1 MSLQEYLTK
10 KHPFGPFDQTQI
22 YDEHDAANM
31 LDLDDPLFT
40 AIYEGY
46 SLIYGRKG
54 SGKSAVIT
62 GYRHYSQF
70 QDHVEA
76 RAGLEPRK
84 PGDTYIVPIVKWDHF
99 YEMVEWVSRAAQ
111 MQSGISLT
119 SHDGEAIPPEKV
131 AQLWVE
137 RIWHE
142 VFKIFYEAYRLK
154 RRYCTRTNLKQVIK
168 YFDDKQLSLL
178 RGDATAAAKKL
189 TESAARNV
197 EEFLDK
203 YNSRCF
209 VLFDSMERYPVTN
222 ATFSMVLSGF
232 LKAIAI
238 FEAKHPHVSV
248 RFALPEEIFR
258 FFENASDN
266 ILKDFDDAHPLR
278 WRPRDLLRMAA
289 HRYRLFLQL
298 HDPDGYAAVE
308 DLNLQT
314 SSELKAF
321 YRTLFPEYVTNELGR
336 PEPTIAYII
345 RHTNLL
351 PRHLIVLLNHISVIS
366 RRKTG
371 TYRTIAAEAVVEG
384 IAKKESF
391 LAKEALAP
399 FEFTHQG
406 IGRALAKC
414 MCDLPPIFSYGD
426 LHRVVRRVCKSF
438 DFDADQFI
446 ELVFR
451 IGIIGQLST
460 DEDGNEFEKGMY
472 TYAEYF
478 FNARTTT
485 VAFST
490 TNQYCFHPLFSKYFA
505 ASGRR
510 NGDKRVIYPNRITI
524 EF

>member
-1 MSLQEYLTK
+1 MSLQAYLTK

-22 YDEHDAANM
+22 YNEHDAANL
-31 LDLDDPLFT
+31 LDLDDPLYT

-62 GYRHYSQF
+62 GYQKYSHF

-76 RAGLEPRK
+76 RAGLAPRK
-84 PGDTYIVPIVKWDHF
+84 PGETFIVSITKWEHF
-99 YEMVEWVSRAAQ
+99 YEMVEWVSSAAQ
-111 MQSGISLT
+111 SQSGIMLNSY
-119 SHDGEAIPPEKV
+119 DGEAIPPEKI

-142 VFKIFYEAYRLK
+142 ILKAFYEAYRCS
-154 RRYCTRTNLKQVIK
+154 RRYCSRSNLKRVVK
-168 YFDDKQLSLL
+168 YFDDRTLSLV
-178 RGDATAAAKKL
+178 RGDATAAARRL
-189 TESAARNV
+189 MDAAVANV
-197 EEFLDK
+197 EDFLDK
-203 YNSRCF
+203 HNSRCF

-238 FEAKHPHVSV
+238 FEAKHPHVNI
-248 RFALPEEIFR
+248 RFALPEEIFQY
-258 FFENASDN
+258 FELASDN

-289 HRYRLFLQL
+289 HRYRLFLEL
-298 HDPDGYAAVE
+298 HDPPGFEAVADLDLSASA
-308 DLNLQT
+308 DLNT
-314 SSELKAF
+314 F
-321 YRTLFPEYVTNELGR
+321 YRILFPDYIENELGK
-336 PEPTIAYII
+336 PEPTIPYII

-351 PRHLIVLLNHISVIS
+351 PRHLIVLLNHICVIS
-366 RRKTG
+366 RRRTRS
-371 TYRTIAAEAVVEG
+371 YRTIAAEAIVEG
-384 IAKKESF
+384 VAKKEVF

-399 FEFTHQG
+399 FEFIHQG

-438 DFDADQFI
+438 DQDAEQFI
-446 ELVFR
+446 SLLFR
-451 IGIIGQLST
+451 VGVIGKLCPE
-460 DEDGNEFEKGMY
+460 EDGHTLDQGIYN
-472 TYAEYF
+472 YAEYF
-478 FNARTTT
+478 FNARSM

-490 TNQYCFHPLFSKYFA
+490 SNQYCFHPLFSKFFS
-505 ASGRR
+505 ASSRR
-510 NGDKRVIYPNRITI
+510 NGDTRVLYPHRVVID
-524 EF
+524 F